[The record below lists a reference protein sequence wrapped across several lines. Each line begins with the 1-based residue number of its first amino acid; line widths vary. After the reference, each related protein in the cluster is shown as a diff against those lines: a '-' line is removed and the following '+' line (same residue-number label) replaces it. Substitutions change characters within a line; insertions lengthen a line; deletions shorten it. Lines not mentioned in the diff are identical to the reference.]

1 MGRSYSAASSP
12 PVSGTRLGAWPQ
24 ARVATHHYASS
35 DTTLAESTP
44 PSPRNQPPP
53 YRDEALTSPPYY
65 QDDVF
70 GRGKKHGELPKKTLV
85 IRLCTSIFIAFLVC
99 LIVAAVVGRIHDTQ
113 LGKKQDAHE
122 SAAQGS
128 ANGTRYTMMV
138 EGASSRSTPT
148 AITTAFAAD
157 HAAPAHP
164 RIARPTG
171 TTISTYSCPY
181 VTTSATRVPHESKDA
196 AASESICGLTAPV
209 SKAQDGTEEESVMAV
224 SELELSLHTVLQ

>member
-1 MGRSYSAASSP
+1 MGRTYSAASSP

-53 YRDEALTSPPYY
+53 YRDEALTTPPYY

-70 GRGKKHGELPKKTLV
+70 GRRKKHGELPKKTLV

-113 LGKKQDAHE
+113 LGKKQDAQE
-122 SAAQGS
+122 SAAQGPCS
-128 ANGTRYTMMV
+128 TSSSQNREANRYNYFDLWLPICDNFCY
-138 EGASSRSTPT
+138 SR
-148 AITTAFAAD
+148 TTQVK
-157 HAAPAHP
+157 
-164 RIARPTG
+164 R
-171 TTISTYSCPY
+171 YSC
-181 VTTSATRVPHESKDA
+181 
-196 AASESICGLTAPV
+196 
-209 SKAQDGTEEESVMAV
+209 
-224 SELELSLHTVLQ
+224 